1 MSERYTIE
9 EADAL
14 IPEVAE
20 RMARLAA
27 LQRRAATG
35 LGEARR
41 RARRNGHRG
50 GLEAEV
56 AGEMGTLLAWLEENH
71 LVVKGMSPPLV
82 DFPAQ
87 YGARCAAVLDR
98 GRRAH
103 RLVPPSRRRFRR
115 EEAGGGVAGLT
126 ATVPV
131 GPVVGPA
138 QPPDGAGGRAA
149 ARPPLR
155 SRTAARSRYSI

>member
-1 MSERYTIE
+1 MSEHYTIE

-71 LVVKGMSPPLV
+71 LVVKGVSPPLV

-87 YGARCAAVLDR
+87 YGGRDVLLCWTEGEERIGWYHLPDAGFP
-98 GRRAH
+98 GRR
-103 RLVPPSRRRFRR
+103 
-115 EEAGGGVAGLT
+115 
-126 ATVPV
+126 PV
-131 GPVVGPA
+131 GE
-138 QPPDGAGGRAA
+138 
-149 ARPPLR
+149 LR
-155 SRTAARSRYSI
+155 G

>member
-1 MSERYTIE
+1 VSERYTIE

-71 LVVKGMSPPLV
+71 LVVKGVSPPLV

-87 YGARCAAVLDR
+87 YGGRDVLLCWTEGEERIGWYHLPDAGFA
-98 GRRAH
+98 GRRP
-103 RLVPPSRRRFRR
+103 VR
-115 EEAGGGVAGLT
+115 E
-126 ATVPV
+126 
-131 GPVVGPA
+131 
-138 QPPDGAGGRAA
+138 
-149 ARPPLR
+149 LR
-155 SRTAARSRYSI
+155 G

>member
-1 MSERYTIE
+1 MSKRYTIE

-71 LVVKGMSPPLV
+71 LVVKGVSPPLV
-82 DFPAQ
+82 DFPAH
-87 YGARCAAVLDR
+87 YGGRDVLLCWTEGEERIGWYHLPDAGFA
-98 GRRAH
+98 GRRP
-103 RLVPPSRRRFRR
+103 VR
-115 EEAGGGVAGLT
+115 E
-126 ATVPV
+126 
-131 GPVVGPA
+131 
-138 QPPDGAGGRAA
+138 
-149 ARPPLR
+149 LR
-155 SRTAARSRYSI
+155 G

>member
-1 MSERYTIE
+1 VSERYTIE

-71 LVVKGMSPPLV
+71 LVVKGVSPPLV

-87 YGARCAAVLDR
+87 YGGRDVLLCWTEGEERIGWYHLHDAGFA
-98 GRRAH
+98 GRK
-103 RLVPPSRRRFRR
+103 
-115 EEAGGGVAGLT
+115 
-126 ATVPV
+126 PV
-131 GPVVGPA
+131 GE
-138 QPPDGAGGRAA
+138 
-149 ARPPLR
+149 LR
-155 SRTAARSRYSI
+155 D

>member
-1 MSERYTIE
+1 VSERYTIE

-71 LVVKGMSPPLV
+71 LVVKGVSPPLV

-87 YGARCAAVLDR
+87 YGGRDVLLCWTEGEERIGWYHLPDAGFA
-98 GRRAH
+98 GRK
-103 RLVPPSRRRFRR
+103 
-115 EEAGGGVAGLT
+115 
-126 ATVPV
+126 PV
-131 GPVVGPA
+131 GE
-138 QPPDGAGGRAA
+138 
-149 ARPPLR
+149 LR
-155 SRTAARSRYSI
+155 D